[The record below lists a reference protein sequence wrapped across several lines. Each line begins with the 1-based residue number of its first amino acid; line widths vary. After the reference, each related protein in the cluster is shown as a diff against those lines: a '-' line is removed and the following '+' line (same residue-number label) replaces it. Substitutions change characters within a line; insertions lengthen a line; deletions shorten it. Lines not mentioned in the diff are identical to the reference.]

1 MNKEEQSRLT
11 ANVHWFNQFFAQTRQ
26 LYKSIVEG
34 LPNEF
39 FPDGFSLSARNN
51 FFFPKQ
57 NQIPSIPPYYVL
69 GVEGNQFALQ
79 VMTVLE
85 PTLFDRSGH
94 FAVEPSIV
102 VVLHSQAG
110 RYLWIDDHVLRVIR
124 NEGIRITH
132 QADGKLWGKM
142 NSNPPADFFSFQ
154 VSFDKFSADKDSRDA
169 VREHIVGP
177 ITEYLE
183 SRKTS
188 EPPPQI

>member
-11 ANVHWFNQFFAQTRQ
+11 ANVQWFNQFFAQIRQ
-26 LYKSIVEG
+26 LYKNIVEG
-34 LPNEF
+34 LPNEE
-39 FPDGFSLSARNN
+39 GFRLAAKN
-51 FFFPKQ
+51 FYFTKQ
-57 NQIPSIPPYYVL
+57 NQTPSIPPYYAL
-69 GVEGNQFALQ
+69 GVEGKQFALQ
-79 VMTVLE
+79 VLTVLE

-110 RYLWIDDHVLRVIR
+110 RYLYFNDHVKRVIR
-124 NEGIRITH
+124 NEGIQITR

-169 VREHIVGP
+169 VREHIVDP
-177 ITEYLE
+177 IKEYLGQ
-183 SRKTS
+183 K
-188 EPPPQI
+188 

>member
-11 ANVHWFNQFFAQTRQ
+11 ANVQWFNQFFAQIRQ

-39 FPDGFSLSARNN
+39 FPEGFRLAAKN
-51 FFFPKQ
+51 FYFTKQ
-57 NQIPSIPPYYVL
+57 HQTPSIPPYYAL
-69 GVEGNQFALQ
+69 GVEGKEFALQ

-85 PTLFDRSGH
+85 ADLFDRSGH

-102 VVLHSQAG
+102 VVLHSQAS
-110 RYLWIDDHVLRVIR
+110 RYLWIDDHALRVIR
-124 NEGIRITH
+124 NEGIQITR
-132 QADGKLWGKM
+132 QANGKFWGKM

-169 VREHIVGP
+169 VREHIVDP
-177 ITEYLE
+177 IKEYLE
-183 SRKTS
+183 EK
-188 EPPPQI
+188 

>member
-11 ANVHWFNQFFAQTRQ
+11 ANVQWFNQFFAQIRQ

-39 FPDGFSLSARNN
+39 FPEGFRLAARN
-51 FFFPKQ
+51 FYFIKQ
-57 NQIPSIPPYYVL
+57 NQTPSIPPYYVL
-69 GVEGNQFALQ
+69 GVEGKQFALQ

-85 PTLFDRSGH
+85 PDLFDRSGH

-110 RYLWIDDHVLRVIR
+110 KYLWIDDYVLRVIR
-124 NEGIRITH
+124 NEGIQITH

-169 VREHIVGP
+169 VREHIVDP
-177 ITEYLE
+177 IRKYLE
-183 SRKTS
+183 KK
-188 EPPPQI
+188 